1 MTMMTMTIKI
11 TMNKYKYKY
20 KKDFED
26 WKKKRGQGYTE
37 GNKRQDIYYKPKIDC
52 PGFGGKWNE
61 KKNTCEAFPDPE
73 SQTDWEDT
81 VCDDPK
87 DTDRYPEVC
96 QPDSKEY
103 AEQQERALKVDLEA
117 REKVLKE
124 SEEWQKEQEKK
135 RAEYGYDYHSYEE
148 YNEIVEPLL

>member
-11 TMNKYKYKY
+11 TSTSTNTNTRKISRTGRKNAG
-20 KKDFED
+20 KDIQREIKD
-26 WKKKRGQGYTE
+26 R
-37 GNKRQDIYYKPKIDC
+37 IYITNQKIDC

-124 SEEWQKEQEKK
+124 SEEWQERKK
-135 RAEYGYDYHSYEE
+135 KS
-148 YNEIVEPLL
+148 